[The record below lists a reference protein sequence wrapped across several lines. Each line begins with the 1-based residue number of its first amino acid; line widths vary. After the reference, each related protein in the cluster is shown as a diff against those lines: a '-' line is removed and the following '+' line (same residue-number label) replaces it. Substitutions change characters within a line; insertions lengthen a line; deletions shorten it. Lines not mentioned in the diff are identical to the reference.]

1 MPALIRSLWVCFSAL
16 VLTAAA
22 ALGPPVSAA
31 PLTSPAS
38 HVRQNF
44 DSRWHFTLGDPAN
57 AQTPSYSHTKW
68 RLLDVPHDWSIE
80 WAFDAANPTGGAGGF
95 LPAGVG
101 WYRKSFTLPAT
112 AKSRRVAIE
121 FDGVMANSDVW
132 INGVHLGRRPF
143 GYVGFR
149 YDLTNHLRFGG
160 TANVLAVRVDNAAQ
174 PASRWYAGAGI
185 YRHVFLTITNP
196 VHFEAQSTFVT
207 TPKIAADRATVRLQS
222 VVLNRNNAGTAP
234 AKITVQYSLLA
245 PNGAVV
251 RTVETTP
258 QSVASGKSANFV
270 QEVAVTNPER
280 WDIANPRL
288 YRLRAK
294 IRATGA
300 TLDSEEVLFGIR
312 EARFEPTTGFWLN
325 GQNMKIKGVCL
336 HQDAGAFGVAVPVLA
351 WKSRLATL
359 KQLGVNAIRTAHNP
373 PAPEFL
379 DLCDRMGFLVM
390 DEMFDTWTIRKNPY
404 DYSLYFNEWARRD
417 TRDTVRRDRN
427 HPSVILY
434 SIGNEIRD
442 TPRPEIAKP
451 ILTLLRDTC
460 HENDPTRLVTQALFR
475 PNVSHDY
482 DNGLADLL
490 DVVGQNYREN
500 ELLAAHEA
508 KPTRRIIGTENGH
521 DRRVWLALRDNP
533 AYSGQFLWSGIDYLG
548 EARRWPTVGAG
559 SGLLDRTGRPRPLAY
574 ERQSWWSDSPM
585 VYAVRRVAAERT
597 TPSDPGFEPLQRPQ
611 QTFADWTPAS
621 LDTHDEN
628 VEVYSNC
635 ESVELFINNRSLG
648 VQALPPDAS
657 PRIWK
662 VPFESGTLR
671 AVGTKAGKPVA
682 EHTLRTAGKPA
693 KIVLTP
699 DSATLTTDWEDVSTV
714 TATIVDADGVPVPTA
729 NDSIRFTVTG
739 PGTLAGVDNADN
751 TSHESFRGNSRRA
764 FQGYCVALVRATGA
778 GTITV
783 TASAPGL
790 TDGAVTIRVLPA
802 KKKEAASQP

>member
-1 MPALIRSLWVCFSAL
+1 MPAQMRLLFVCFSAL

-22 ALGPPVSAA
+22 AARSPVSAA
-31 PLTSPAS
+31 PLTSPIGR
-38 HVRQNF
+38 VRQNF
-44 DSRWHFTLGDPAN
+44 DSRWRFTLGDPEN
-57 AQTPSYSHTKW
+57 AQTPGCSDAGW
-68 RLLDVPHDWSIE
+68 RLIDVPHDWSIE
-80 WAFDAANPTGGAGGF
+80 GAFDAANPTGGAGGF

-101 WYRKSFTLPAT
+101 WYRKSFKLPA
-112 AKSRRVAIE
+112 ADKSRRVAIE

-132 INGVHLGRRPF
+132 INGVHLGKRPF

-160 TANVLAVRVDNAAQ
+160 APNVLAVRVDNAAQ

-185 YRHVFLTITNP
+185 YRHVFLAITDP

-207 TPKIAADRATVRLQS
+207 TPKIAAGLATVRVQS
-222 VVLNRNNAGTAP
+222 VVFNRNNADAVP
-234 AKITVQYSLLA
+234 AKVTVQYSLLA

-251 RTVETTP
+251 RSVETAP
-258 QSVASGKSANFV
+258 QSIASGKSARFV
-270 QEVAVTNPER
+270 QEVAVMNPER
-280 WDIANPRL
+280 WDIAKPRL

-294 IRATGA
+294 IRAVGT
-300 TLDSEEVLFGIR
+300 TLDSDEVPFGIR
-312 EARFEPTTGFWLN
+312 EARFEPATGFWLN
-325 GQNMKIKGVCL
+325 GQNLKIKGVCL
-336 HQDAGAFGVAVPVLA
+336 HQDAGALGVAVPVQA
-351 WKSRLATL
+351 WKSRLTTL
-359 KQLGVNAIRTAHNP
+359 KKLGVNAIRTAHNP

-390 DEMFDTWTIRKNPY
+390 DEMFDTWTVRKNPF
-404 DYSLYFNEWARRD
+404 DYSLYFKEWARRD
-417 TRDTVRRDRN
+417 TRDTIRRDRN

-451 ILTLLRDTC
+451 ILTMLRDIC
-460 HENDPTRLVTQALFR
+460 HENDPTRPVTQALFR

-500 ELLAAHEA
+500 EILAAHEA

-533 AYSGQFLWSGIDYLG
+533 AYSGQFLWTGIDYLG

-574 ERQSWWSDSPM
+574 ERQSWWSDTPM

-597 TPSDPGFEPLQRPQ
+597 TPSDPGFEPLQRPP

-621 LDTHDEN
+621 LETHEEN

-635 ESVELFINNRSLG
+635 ERVELFLNNRSLG
-648 VQALPPDAS
+648 VQALPRDAS
-657 PRIWK
+657 PRTWK

-671 AVGTKAGKPVA
+671 AVGLKAGKPIS

-699 DSATLTTDWEDVSTV
+699 DYPTLTPDWEAVSTV
-714 TATIVDADGVPVPTA
+714 TATIVDANGVPVPTA
-729 NDSIRFTVTG
+729 NDSIQFTVTG

-751 TSHESFRGNSRRA
+751 TSHESFRGSKRKA
-764 FQGYCVALVRATGA
+764 FQGYCVTLVRATGA

-790 TDGAVTIRVLPA
+790 TDGTVTIRVPSSKSA
-802 KKKEAASQP
+802 NSVKR